1 MSITQGAPLPDIRTT
16 ETRTQA
22 VPEYYT
28 QYLQDLSGAGRTALG
43 RTAAEGVAPMDV
55 LQTQGYEM
63 VPGAATAYQPGLT
76 AAGRTAQALTEGIDP
91 NRISALMDPYQ
102 KQVVDEMARLQ
113 QQNIQRSVLPSLK
126 GAFVGRG
133 GLGSQRYAAATGQTL
148 ADMQSSLLGQQA
160 GALSTGYQNALK
172 AALDEARLRE
182 SATQTQAQIAGKE
195 QELGLTGAGAMT
207 KAGAERQAYQQAIRD
222 FPLKQAT
229 SVAGLMRGYQVPIG
243 TTETFVGPKAGTY
256 QQSPLANILGVLS
269 TLGAIRPGS
278 VTYDA
283 QGRPIAGNSLL
294 QGAYDVLRR
303 NFSLPGGGSNVPTE
317 GQLQA
322 DEAIDEAFWRNL
334 LSSPASGGNYDQY
347 FEGSTL
353 PYDYMDSYP
362 TGDQYF
368 YDKGGLA
375 SIKRG

>member
-1 MSITQGAPLPDIRTT
+1 
-16 ETRTQA
+16 
-22 VPEYYT
+22 
-28 QYLQDLSGAGRTALG
+28 
-43 RTAAEGVAPMDV
+43 
-55 LQTQGYEM
+55 
-63 VPGAATAYQPGLT
+63 
-76 AAGRTAQALTEGIDP
+76 
-91 NRISALMDPYQ
+91 MDPYQ

-182 SATQTQAQIAGKE
+182 AATQTQARIAGQE
-195 QELGLTGAGAMT
+195 QELGLLGAGAMT
-207 KAGAERQAYQQAIRD
+207 KAGAERQAYEQAIRD
-222 FPLKQAT
+222 YPLKQAT
-229 SVAGLMRGYQVPIG
+229 GVAGLMRGYQMPLSS
-243 TTETFVGPKAGTY
+243 TETFVGPKAGTY

-269 TLGAIRPGS
+269 TLGGIRPGS

-283 QGRPIAGNSLL
+283 QGRPIAGDSLL
-294 QGAYDVLRR
+294 NIGYKALKKA
-303 NFSLPGGGSNVPTE
+303 FESGGSGVPTE

-322 DEAIDEAFWRNL
+322 DEAIDEAYWKNL
-334 LSSPASGGNYDQY
+334 FSSSESGANTNPNYDQY

-353 PYDYMDSYP
+353 PFA
-362 TGDQYF
+362 Q
-368 YDKGGLA
+368 GGLA